1 MSKFKNLLSKDL
13 VMDRLAKHQT
23 FDFSAQ
29 GTEGKANR
37 PLSDMY
43 PYPPI
48 QQLILLLNNLANQL
62 SVGR

>member
-1 MSKFKNLLSKDL
+1 
-13 VMDRLAKHQT
+13 MDRLAKHQT

-37 PLSDMY
+37 PLSDVY